1 MRCLLAVLAL
11 GVVAPGYA
19 LDFYSRGARLPALVQ
34 KLEAETGKQ
43 LRVSPELENDVL
55 YVNVKGVEAEALMEL
70 IAKSADAKWRL
81 SGETMTLEPDSA
93 RRKRLANEQL
103 EADRR
108 EHIEAVE
115 ESLKQDIEDET
126 TMELL
131 KLLRALPKSAF
142 GQNYPNRLVFS
153 SNPTRAQY
161 TLRGQAAGL
170 VDAMVKQQNMMAEAS
185 QEGQGEM
192 DMMMGFLGS
201 AMDALGI
208 KKEDL
213 MPQPVRTRPAKL
225 LIVMSPSV
233 GSWAFF
239 RNSIEARLFDENGAQ
254 IATASMDM
262 RRGDEGIP
270 VPMEEIE
277 EGAAGGDTSTPP
289 PPEDKSPVIEYREES
304 KKILTLQVDFSAAS
318 FSTNRVIPEELK
330 QWAYNPYTYEPLS
343 FMASDAWDAWAKHH
357 NKNVVAYLDDNQ
369 AWMPTFF
376 EAAPRTMNQF
386 QATLDENYTMAEEGV
401 VTLVAPKNP
410 TETRLNRMNRA
421 AIQGFINSSNANGGV
436 PDLNSWAA
444 YIDSNPIGA
453 EPQGMPMFYEQWAGT
468 DGLIAS
474 QMPGHE
480 FSMRLWNRLSANH
493 RASILQGQDLPIRN
507 LGQSATELLT
517 HYVYNEPDSLQPVR
531 PPVTG
536 PNRFLAMMTFGMS
549 GAMGMKRNASLEPTE
564 MFATGLP
571 NNGFIRPFVTSDLLV
586 APVTP
591 QGESMQMIRALGSD
605 ELALF
610 DMITQTPG
618 FASGGS
624 GMPQLNQFRLG
635 TRQLVDFHV
644 MLSPECQLPGSLT
657 LMKVDPKGEIYT
669 RANFPQALKDQ
680 ISKADAQLKDS
691 GLARFFQMMG
701 AEGAFGG
708 GGEARP

>member
-108 EHIEAVE
+108 EHIEAVQ

-161 TLRGQAAGL
+161 ALRGQAAGL

-201 AMDALGI
+201 AMEALGI
-208 KKEDL
+208 KREDL
-213 MPQPVRTRPAKL
+213 IPQPVRTRPAKL

-233 GSWAFF
+233 GSWASF

-254 IATASMDM
+254 IATASLDL
-262 RRGDEGIP
+262 RRGEDSYRVVP
-270 VPMEEIE
+270 VEEIE
-277 EGAAGGDTSTPP
+277 EGAAGEEGAAPPP
-289 PPEDKSPVIEYREES
+289 PPEDNSPVIEYREES

-357 NKNVVAYLDDNQ
+357 NKNVVAYLDDSQ
-369 AWMPTFF
+369 GWMPTFF

-386 QATLDENYTMAEEGV
+386 
-401 VTLVAPKNP
+401 
-410 TETRLNRMNRA
+410 
-421 AIQGFINSSNANGGV
+421 
-436 PDLNSWAA
+436 
-444 YIDSNPIGA
+444 
-453 EPQGMPMFYEQWAGT
+453 
-468 DGLIAS
+468 
-474 QMPGHE
+474 
-480 FSMRLWNRLSANH
+480 
-493 RASILQGQDLPIRN
+493 
-507 LGQSATELLT
+507 
-517 HYVYNEPDSLQPVR
+517 
-531 PPVTG
+531 
-536 PNRFLAMMTFGMS
+536 
-549 GAMGMKRNASLEPTE
+549 
-564 MFATGLP
+564 
-571 NNGFIRPFVTSDLLV
+571 
-586 APVTP
+586 
-591 QGESMQMIRALGSD
+591 
-605 ELALF
+605 
-610 DMITQTPG
+610 
-618 FASGGS
+618 
-624 GMPQLNQFRLG
+624 
-635 TRQLVDFHV
+635 
-644 MLSPECQLPGSLT
+644 
-657 LMKVDPKGEIYT
+657 
-669 RANFPQALKDQ
+669 
-680 ISKADAQLKDS
+680 
-691 GLARFFQMMG
+691 
-701 AEGAFGG
+701 
-708 GGEARP
+708 

>member
-34 KLEAETGKQ
+34 KLEAETGKK

-115 ESLKQDIEDET
+115 KSLRQDIEDET
-126 TMELL
+126 TNELL

-161 TLRGQAAGL
+161 ALRGQAAGL

-192 DMMMGFLGS
+192 DMMMGFFGS
-201 AMDALGI
+201 VMEALGI
-208 KKEDL
+208 KREDFV
-213 MPQPVRTRPAKL
+213 PQPVRTRPAKL

-233 GSWAFF
+233 GSWVSF

-254 IATASMDM
+254 IATASLDL
-262 RRGDEGIP
+262 RRGEDSYRV
-270 VPMEEIE
+270 VPMDEDE
-277 EGAAGGDTSTPP
+277 EGAAGEEGAAP

-330 QWAYNPYTYEPLS
+330 QWVYNPYTYEPLS

-376 EAAPRTMNQF
+376 EAAPRTLDQF
-386 QATLDENYTMAEEGV
+386 QATLDENYTMAEEGG
-401 VTLVAPKNP
+401 VTLFAPKNP
-410 TETRLNRMNRA
+410 TETRFNRMNRA

-444 YIDSNPIGA
+444 YIDSKPIGA

-507 LGQSATELLT
+507 LGPSATELLT

-536 PNRFLAMMTFGMS
+536 PNRFVAMMTFGMS
-549 GAMGMKRNASLEPTE
+549 GAFGMKRNASLEPTE

-618 FASGGS
+618 FSAGSS

-635 TRQLVDFHV
+635 TRQLVDFQV

-680 ISKADAQLKDS
+680 ISKADAQLKES
-691 GLARFFQMMG
+691 GIARFFQMMG

-708 GGEARP
+708 GGQARP